1 MPVTLTIPD
10 YDLTEVIYEGLNTII
25 YRAWSQKL
33 QQPVILKVLKAEY
46 PSLEQ
51 MIRLKHEYSITE
63 NLRLEGVVKVY
74 GLETHQNRL
83 ILVTED
89 FAAVSLQQFLDSQK
103 LSLENFL
110 NIAVQLAKSLGS
122 LHTHKI
128 IHKDIKPSN
137 IIINPQTGICKL
149 TDFSI
154 ASRLSQETPLQC
166 NPNQLEGTLTYI
178 SPEQTGRMN
187 RSLDY
192 RSDFYSLGVSFYQM
206 LTGQLPFITNDPL
219 ELVYCHIAKQPI
231 PIQELNPEVSYAVT
245 QIVMKL
251 MAKNA
256 EERYQSSVGLL
267 ADLET
272 CLHQFKNTGKIT
284 NFILGHFDI
293 LSQLV
298 IPQKLYGR
306 EKQVNL
312 LLEIF
317 ARVAYTQ
324 ENSGSPVT
332 NELILVSGYSG
343 IGKSAIVNEVNKP
356 ITSLRGYFISGKFE
370 QFKRNI
376 PYAPLTQAFGSLM
389 AQLLTESAEKLE
401 VWQKKILTAVG
412 LNGQVIIDVI
422 SEVELIIGKQPKVP
436 DLGLVESQNRFNQ
449 VFKEFIRVFTQKEH
463 PLVIFLDDLQWADSA
478 TLKLMQLLMTDP
490 DTKYLLLIGAYRDNE
505 VSPTHPLTQTIED
518 ISNAGTVVNNIVVE
532 ALELTHVTQI
542 LCDTLNERTNN
553 PQIQELA
560 SLLFNKTVGNP
571 FFLTQMLKAL
581 YREQLLTFD
590 FALKSWHWSIE
601 QIQAIGI
608 ADLSVVELIASNI
621 CQLPPATQEVLKLA
635 ACIGSYFKLEVLATT
650 CKKSSSQVASD
661 LWSALQQGLILPWSN
676 DYKIP
681 LLFGTEELKSFYF
694 DDSRLEYR
702 FLHDRVQQAAYS
714 LIPESQKQ
722 AKHLEI
728 GRLLLQNISK
738 AELVD
743 NIFDIVNQ
751 LNKSIDLIQEQYEK
765 IHLADLNLIA
775 ANRALLAAAF
785 EPAYNYFSQGISLLP
800 VDCWQQQYH
809 LTLGLYT
816 GAAQAACFC
825 TKFVEMKALV
835 DVALAQIDNISDK
848 VKIYELLILYHHTQS
863 QFKEAVSVAV
873 QPLALLGETFP
884 ENPDTQSFIDA
895 FTHTQKLIAEVGFEN
910 LDKLPW
916 VHDSSKAD
924 AMRILYRALS
934 PAFFAVPAMWG
945 LIVCRLLDLT
955 IQYGESPLTS
965 YAVAMFSIMLNSGIG
980 DIATGS
986 KFGDLAVLIDQKQK
1000 SSEYKS
1006 AFSNVYYGLSRNFY
1020 KPVKSSIKPL
1030 IKGYLYF
1037 ADNGDA
1043 EYSAYC
1049 IVNAYFCSILAGQP
1063 LEKVQTKFEKFIQ
1076 QIVEFKQEQVIN
1088 QLHVWDQV
1096 IHNLTGK
1103 SAHKSLLKGA
1113 YFNIEAMLPQLM
1125 VSNNF
1130 NTVNYANIAQS
1141 MLFYLFGEYE
1151 LAHIHAA
1158 QTEPYLGASGGKFL
1172 IFAHNFYYSLS
1183 LTALY
1188 DSVSKSE
1195 QSQFLEKLVSLQV
1208 QMKNWADHCP
1218 ENFLHK
1224 YLLVEAEIARITGND
1239 LEAMDYYDRAIASAQ
1254 ENGFIQNQA
1263 LGNELA
1269 AKFWLSKGKED
1280 FAKIY
1285 MTKAFYGYMRWEAI
1299 AKAQDLDERYANLII
1314 QSEDVQILT
1323 TDISISKTRT
1333 FNPKTIIDSNG
1344 LLDLATII
1352 KASQTIS
1359 SEIVLDQLLNKL
1371 LSIIIE
1377 NASAQKACLILL
1389 KNDEL
1394 FIEAISSQE
1403 NTSVVLQ
1410 STPVTASR
1418 DIPISLINYV
1428 ARTQETLVLDDAISV
1443 RMYQSDPYIQ
1453 SHQTKSLL
1461 CTPILRQGKFIG
1473 ILYLENNLAK
1483 GTFTSDRVKIL
1494 NFIISQAAI
1503 SLENS
1508 RLYQQAHDY
1517 ATQLENYLTDLQ
1529 QAQLQLVQSEKMSA
1543 LGNLVAGIAHEIN
1556 NPIGF
1561 ILGNL
1566 QPADEHVHD
1575 LLSLIDLYQ
1584 HYYSQPAEEIIRKIN
1599 AIDLKYVREDL
1610 PKLISSMQKG
1620 IDTIYDLSV
1629 SLRSFSRS
1637 DTEKQIPYDIHEGL
1651 NSTLLIL
1658 KHRLKASATR
1668 PAIQV
1673 INDYGKLPFVSC
1685 FPGQLNQVFMNIL
1698 ANAIDALEES
1708 NTGKIYD
1715 TIAKNPNCI
1724 TVTTKIQDNQE
1735 FVTIAIKDN
1744 GSGMTEAVKQKIFD
1758 HLFTTKP
1765 IGKGTGLG
1773 LAIARQIIIE
1783 KHHGQIDVN
1792 SILGKGTE
1800 FIIYLPLSGAAT
1812 GVF

>member
-1 MPVTLTIPD
+1 MTISLTIPG

-25 YRAWSQKL
+25 YRAWAQKL
-33 QQPVILKVLKAEY
+33 QQLVILKVLKAEY

-51 MIRLKHEYSITE
+51 MLRLKHEYSITQD
-63 NLRLEGVVKVY
+63 LRLEGVVQVY
-74 GLETHQNRL
+74 ELETHQNRL
-83 ILVTED
+83 ILVAED
-89 FAAVSLQQFLDSQK
+89 FAGVSLQQFLDSAK
-103 LSLENFL
+103 LPLENFL
-110 NIAVQLAKSLGS
+110 NIAIQLTKSLGA
-122 LHTHKI
+122 LHTHQI

-137 IIINPQTGICKL
+137 IIINPQTGVCKL

-154 ASRLSQETPLQC
+154 ASCLSQETPLQC
-166 NPNQLEGTLTYI
+166 SPNQLEGTLTYI

-187 RSLDY
+187 RSVDY

-206 LTGQLPFITNDPL
+206 LTGQLPFITHDPL
-219 ELVYCHIAKQPI
+219 ELVYCHIAKQATPI
-231 PIQELNPEVSYAVT
+231 EELNPAVPT
-245 QIVMKL
+245 AISQIVMKL
-251 MAKNA
+251 MEKNA

-272 CLHQFKNTGKIT
+272 CLHQFKNTGRIT
-284 NFILGHFDI
+284 NFIPGHFDV

-312 LLEIF
+312 LLEVF
-317 ARVAYTQ
+317 ERVASTQ
-324 ENSGSPVT
+324 KNSGSQST
-332 NELILVSGYSG
+332 KELILVSGYSG
-343 IGKSAIVNEVNKP
+343 IGKSAIINEVNKP

-376 PYAPLTQAFGSLM
+376 PYAPLTQAFASLM
-389 AQLLTESAEKLE
+389 MQLLTESPEQLELWRKKL
-401 VWQKKILTAVG
+401 LTALG
-412 LNGQVIIDVI
+412 LNGQVVIDVI

-436 DLGLVESQNRFNQ
+436 DLGPTESQNRFNQ

-505 VSPTHPLTQTIED
+505 VNSTHPLIQTIEE
-518 ISNAGTVVNNIVVE
+518 ISNTGTVINNIVVE
-532 ALELTHVTQI
+532 PLDLTHVTQI
-542 LCDTLNERTNN
+542 LCDTLKERKDN
-553 PQIQELA
+553 PQVQELA
-560 SLLFNKTVGNP
+560 SLLFNKTAGNP
-571 FFLTQMLKAL
+571 FFLTQILKAL

-590 FALKSWHWSIE
+590 FALGRWHWSIE
-601 QIQAIGI
+601 QIQAMGI
-608 ADLSVVELIASNI
+608 ADLSVVELIANNI
-621 CQLPPATQEVLKLA
+621 SQLPLATQEVLKLA
-635 ACIGSYFKLEVLATT
+635 ACIGSCFKLEVLATS
-650 CKKSSSQVASD
+650 CKKSSTQIASD

-681 LLFGTEELKSFYF
+681 LLFGNEELKSLYF
-694 DDSRLEYR
+694 DDYRLEYR

-714 LIPESQKQ
+714 LIPDSQKQ

-728 GRLLLQNISK
+728 GRLLLQNISPT
-738 AELVD
+738 ELVD

-751 LNKSIDLIQEQYEK
+751 LNKSVDLIQKHQEK
-765 IHLADLNLIA
+765 IHLADLNLMA

-800 VDCWQQQYH
+800 VDCWQQQYQ

-835 DVALAQIDNISDK
+835 DVALTKIDNINDK
-848 VKIYELLILYHHTQS
+848 IKIYELLILYHHTQS
-863 QFKEAVSVAV
+863 QFKEAVSVAL
-873 QPLALLGETFP
+873 QPLALLGENFP
-884 ENPDTQSFIDA
+884 ESPDTQSFIDA

-910 LDKLPW
+910 LDKLPL
-916 VHDSSKAD
+916 VSDSSKAD

-945 LIVCRLLDLT
+945 LIVCRLVDLT
-955 IQYGESPLTS
+955 IQYGESPLTA
-965 YAVAMFSIMLNSGIG
+965 YAFAMFSIMLNSGIG
-980 DIATGS
+980 DISTGT

-1006 AFSNVYYGLSRNFY
+1006 AFSNIYYGLARNFY

-1030 IKGYLYF
+1030 IQGYLGF

-1063 LEKVQTKFEKFIQ
+1063 LEKVQTKFDKFIK

-1088 QLHVWDQV
+1088 QLYIWTQV

-1103 SAHKSLLKGA
+1103 STHKSLLKGDR
-1113 YFNIEAMLPQLM
+1113 FNIEPMLPQLM
-1125 VSNNF
+1125 ASNNF

-1151 LAHIHAA
+1151 LAHTHAA

-1188 DSVSKSE
+1188 DSVSKLE
-1195 QSQFLEKLVSLQV
+1195 QGQFLEKLALLQAK
-1208 QMKNWADHCP
+1208 MKNWADHCP

-1224 YLLVEAEIARITGND
+1224 YLLVEAEIARITGHE
-1239 LEAMDYYDRAIASAQ
+1239 LEAMDYYDRAIASA
-1254 ENGFIQNQA
+1254 EEHGFIQNQA

-1285 MTKAFYGYMRWEAI
+1285 MTKAFYSYIRWEAI
-1299 AKAQDLDERYANLII
+1299 AKAQDLDERYPHLII
-1314 QSEDVQILT
+1314 HSEDVQILK
-1323 TDISISKTRT
+1323 TDITISKTRT
-1333 FNPKTIIDSNG
+1333 STAKTTSNSNDI
-1344 LLDLATII
+1344 LDLATII

-1359 SEIVLDQLLNKL
+1359 SEIILDKLLDKV

-1377 NASAQKACLILL
+1377 NASAQKVCLMLA
-1389 KNDEL
+1389 KNNEL
-1394 FIEAISSQE
+1394 FIEAIRTQE
-1403 NTSVVLQ
+1403 NTTVILQ
-1410 STPVTASR
+1410 STPVIASQ

-1428 ARTQETLVLDDAISV
+1428 ARTQEPLLLDDAISM
-1443 RMYQSDPYIQ
+1443 RIYQSDPYIQ
-1453 SHQTKSLL
+1453 KHKSKSVL
-1461 CTPILRQGKFIG
+1461 CTPILHQGKFIG

-1483 GTFTSDRVKIL
+1483 STFTRERVKIL

-1508 RLYQQAHDY
+1508 RLYKQTHDY
-1517 ATQLENYLTDLQ
+1517 ATQLENSLTELQ
-1529 QAQLQLVQSEKMSA
+1529 AAQLQLIQSEKMSA

-1566 QPADEHVHD
+1566 QPANEYVHD

-1584 HYYSQPAEEIIRKIN
+1584 RYYSQPAEEITKKIK
-1599 AIDLKYVREDL
+1599 AIDFEYVREDL
-1610 PKLISSMQKG
+1610 PKLITSMRKG
-1620 IDTIYDLSV
+1620 IDCIYEISV

-1637 DTEKQIPYDIHEGL
+1637 DTEKRISYDIHEGL

-1658 KHRLKASATR
+1658 KHRLKASETR
-1668 PAIQV
+1668 PAIEV
-1673 INDYGKLPFVSC
+1673 IKDYGKLPLISC
-1685 FPGQLNQVFMNIL
+1685 LPGQLNQVFMNIL

-1708 NTGKIYD
+1708 NIEKTYDKIV
-1715 TIAKNPNCI
+1715 ANPNCI
-1724 TVTTKIQDNQE
+1724 TVTTKIEDNPE

-1744 GSGMTEAVKQKIFD
+1744 GLGMTEEVKEKIFD

-1765 IGKGTGLG
+1765 VGKGTGLG
-1773 LAIARQIIIE
+1773 LAITRQIIIE
-1783 KHHGQIDVN
+1783 KHRGQIEVN
-1792 SILGKGTE
+1792 SIIGQGTE
-1800 FIIYLPLSGAAT
+1800 FIIHLPIG
-1812 GVF
+1812 